1 MTDRLEK
8 IFSVIPN
15 CQTFADIGCDHGYI
29 SFAML
34 QRKKCSRVIIS
45 DVSRECLKKAENLLH
60 EYILGGQAIAVVS
73 DGFDNVEASD
83 VSLIAGMGGKEIT
96 EILKKAKNL
105 PKTLVLQPMKNVL
118 EVRKTLI
125 DLEYKIERDFIFKA
139 ENKFYDLIVANKGKD
154 SLTDLEIE
162 FGRTNLIEKS
172 KDFMEYVSVNMVKL
186 QKYASNP
193 NMRLEDKQKLQ
204 NQIESLEKCLR

>member
-34 QRKKCSRVIIS
+34 ERKKCNHVIIS
-45 DVSRECLKKAENLLH
+45 DVSKECLKKAETLLAD
-60 EYILGGQAIAVVS
+60 YILNGQATAVVS
-73 DGFDNVEASD
+73 DGFDNVGTSD

-96 EILKKAKNL
+96 EILKKAQNL
-105 PKTLVLQPMKNVL
+105 PNTLVLQPMKNTP
-118 EVRKTLI
+118 EVRKTLVGLGYEI
-125 DLEYKIERDFIFKA
+125 LSDYIFKA
-139 ENKFYDLIVANKGKD
+139 ETKYYDLIVAKKGQD

-162 FGRTNLIEKS
+162 FGRTNLTEKPN
-172 KDFMEYVSVNMVKL
+172 DFIEYVNINVTKL
-186 QKYASNP
+186 KKYSSNP
-193 NMRLEDKQKLQ
+193 KMSEEDKQKLI
-204 NQIESLEKCLR
+204 NQIEVLEKCIR